1 MKKYL
6 IILFLFCT
14 KVYSQNIVI
23 TSEQL
28 KTANL
33 IFAEHQM
40 LSETLPLLENK
51 DSISIANDSKQ
62 KYKTMT
68 PLINIPRLT
77 LPIDKDEENELEN
90 EEEED
95 KESEIMSGNE
105 SEEEFH
111 KLGFVSLVE
120 LYYLYKRD
128 FDLYCER
135 IELI

>member
-51 DSISIANDSKQ
+51 ISNLELINKSWEHTDSIRKIQLS
-62 KYKTMT
+62 YYE
-68 PLINIPRLT
+68 NIL
-77 LPIDKDEENELEN
+77 
-90 EEEED
+90 ED
-95 KESEIMSGNE
+95 KSKTIEDLNKSI
-105 SEEEFH
+105 
-111 KLGFVSLVE
+111 
-120 LYYLYKRD
+120 KRKQNTIKYGSVGSCIIIV
-128 FDLYCER
+128 LC
-135 IELI
+135 LLLK